1 MIQKMGRYLMI
12 VMACSLFLGLTVGC
26 DSKEEKAKMVK
37 PVMAPGPAEMAPAPV
52 AVSPAAQA
60 AVSEKKADDPGV
72 AVEVDGVKMTKA
84 QLNAAMQQK
93 LAQLKDQ
100 IPAER
105 LEQAKA
111 EIRKGLIDEF
121 VIRTL
126 LNKAVTAKKVTASEK
141 EIAEV
146 LDAMKAQLPA
156 GMTMEDLMKQHQ
168 IDIAKMREEIGMNIK
183 MNKLV
188 MRELG
193 GKVKV
198 TDKEV
203 SEFYEKNKEKFMKS
217 ESVHA
222 RHLLVAKAPGD
233 TAKIKSE
240 KKAKTEE
247 LRKKLLA
254 GADFAD
260 LAAKNSDDPS
270 KQNGGDLGTFSRGQ
284 MVKPFEDAAF
294 SQEKNAIGPVVETD
308 FGFHII
314 QVLEHLSTQV
324 VKLDGETKKR
334 ITAFLERQK
343 QQMAFD
349 GMVKRLKAGANILV
363 YGK

>member
-1 MIQKMGRYLMI
+1 MMI
-12 VMACSLFLGLTVGC
+12 VTACSLILCMTIGC
-26 DSKEEKAKMVK
+26 GTKEEKAQTAK
-37 PVMAPGPAEMAPAPV
+37 PVMAPGPAETAAPAAALP
-52 AVSPAAQA
+52 AVQPA
-60 AVSEKKADDPGV
+60 VPEKKADDAGI
-72 AVEVDGVKMTKA
+72 AVKVDGVKMMKA
-84 QLNAAMQQK
+84 QLNSAMQQK
-93 LAQLKDQ
+93 LALLKDQ

-121 VIRTL
+121 VMRTL
-126 LNKAVTAKKVTASEK
+126 LNKEVAAKKVTAGEK

-146 LDAMKAQLPA
+146 LDGMKAQLPA
-156 GMTMEDLMKQHQ
+156 GKTMDDLMKKNG

-188 MRELG
+188 MQELG

-198 TDKEV
+198 TDKEI
-203 SEFYEKNKEKFMKS
+203 SDFYEKNKEKFMKP

-222 RHLLVAKAPGD
+222 RHLLVAKVPED
-233 TAKIKSE
+233 TDKTKID
-240 KKAKTEE
+240 KKAKAEE

-260 LAAKNSDDPS
+260 LAAKNSDCPS
-270 KQNGGDLGTFSRGQ
+270 KQNGGDLGTFARGQ

-294 SQEKNAIGPVVETD
+294 SQQQNVIGPVVETD

-314 QVLEHLSTQV
+314 QVLEHETAQV

-343 QQMAFD
+343 QQEAFE
-349 GMVKRLKAGANILV
+349 GLVKRLKAGANIIV

>member
-1 MIQKMGRYLMI
+1 MIQKIGRYMMI
-12 VMACSLFLGLTVGC
+12 VTACSLILGMTIGC
-26 DSKEEKAKMVK
+26 GTKEEKAQTAK
-37 PVMAPGPAEMAPAPV
+37 PVMAPGPAETAAPAAALP
-52 AVSPAAQA
+52 AVQPA
-60 AVSEKKADDPGV
+60 VPEKKADDAGI
-72 AVEVDGVKMTKA
+72 AVEVDGVKMMKA
-84 QLNAAMQQK
+84 QLNSAMQQK
-93 LAQLKDQ
+93 LALLKDQ

-121 VIRTL
+121 VMRTL
-126 LNKAVTAKKVTASEK
+126 LNKEVAAKKVTAGEK

-146 LDAMKAQLPA
+146 LDGMKAQLPA
-156 GMTMEDLMKQHQ
+156 GKTMDDLMKKNG

-188 MRELG
+188 MQELG

-198 TDKEV
+198 TDKEI
-203 SEFYEKNKEKFMKS
+203 SDFYEKNKEKFMKP

-222 RHLLVAKAPGD
+222 RHLLVAKVPED
-233 TAKIKSE
+233 TDKTKID
-240 KKAKTEE
+240 KKAKAEE

-260 LAAKNSDDPS
+260 LAAKNSDCPS
-270 KQNGGDLGTFSRGQ
+270 KQNGGDLGTFARGQ

-294 SQEKNAIGPVVETD
+294 SQQQNAIGPVVETD

-314 QVLEHLSTQV
+314 QVLEHETAQV

-343 QQMAFD
+343 QQEAFE
-349 GMVKRLKAGANILV
+349 GMVKRLKAGANIIV